1 MYMKEIARRANVS
14 TATVSKVLRGADDVA
29 EETRNRV
36 LMAIETLQKR
46 SNEPLMNKSVS
57 LKEVARRASVS
68 VSTASKALKGS
79 YDVAEETR
87 NRVLAVAKEIG
98 YFNEKKRVTLENHR
112 PDGWC
117 IAILTPEISSPFYN
131 TIAQELTTAAKEC
144 GCQVM
149 LFETGFDDEIVHT
162 IARDCVDN
170 PRINSIISFCSI
182 REELATNTAPIITTH
197 PSHRFTQIDITLNDA
212 LAAIRERYPNDT
224 TVAVVGELLTASRQ
238 RDVKLHFPKAIT
250 LSTNKRYDEAGV
262 QAADKLL
269 ALPSLPQLV
278 FCAYDEIAYGLIDR
292 LNEQGVRVPEDVEV
306 IGINDS
312 YSSRWVHGG
321 LSTVAFDYGDVF
333 RRVIRDIIH
342 DLQHSGFYM
351 RHYRVSSRFVPRRT
365 TK

>member
-1 MYMKEIARRANVS
+1 MYLKEIARRANVS

-36 LMAIETLQKR
+36 LMAVQTLENDNLDFERKATT
-46 SNEPLMNKSVS
+46 
-57 LKEVARRASVS
+57 LKEVAQRASVS

-87 NRVLAVAKEIG
+87 NRVLAVAKEVG
-98 YFNEKKRVTLENHR
+98 YFKEKKRVTLENHH

-131 TIAQELTTAAKEC
+131 TVAQMLTTAAKEC
-144 GCQVM
+144 GCRVM
-149 LFETGFDDEIVHT
+149 LFETGFDEETVDAVAHE
-162 IARDCVDN
+162 CVIN
-170 PRINSIISFCSI
+170 PRINAIISFCHI
-182 REELATNTAPIITTH
+182 KEALATNATPIITTH
-197 PSHRFTQIDITLNDA
+197 PSHRFTQIDIALDNA
-212 LAAIRERYPNDT
+212 LAAIREQYPRDT
-224 TVAVVGELLTASRQ
+224 SVAVVSELLTASRQ
-238 RDVKLHFPKAIT
+238 RDVKLHFPQAIT

-269 ALPSLPQLV
+269 AMPSLPQLV

-292 LNEQGVRVPEDVEV
+292 LNANGVRVPEDVEV

-312 YSSRWVHGG
+312 YSSQWVHGG
-321 LSTVAFDYGDVF
+321 LSTIAFDYGDVF
-333 RRVIRDIIH
+333 CQVIRDIVH
-342 DLQHSGFYM
+342 DLQHLGFYM
-351 RHYRVSSRFVPRRT
+351 RHYRVNSRFVPRRT